1 MGAQHQATGRTRT
14 QVRRLLR
21 EQAGPQWGYVVF
33 LWVFCVGAS
42 WVIMRLW
49 GDRVDWFFILGWATT
64 FVAVE
69 GFRQR
74 RRVRQVQH
82 ARDVDPVRVTI
93 TRLAPRQVVVDGP
106 EGEVRLPVSSTGGLS
121 VGDTVW
127 AAPEPTPGERVVLV
141 RDRLRPG
148 ALDLISPR
156 GPAQPG

>member
-1 MGAQHQATGRTRT
+1 MGPQHQATGRTRA

-74 RRVRQVQH
+74 RRCGR
-82 ARDVDPVRVTI
+82 
-93 TRLAPRQVVVDGP
+93 
-106 EGEVRLPVSSTGGLS
+106 
-121 VGDTVW
+121 
-127 AAPEPTPGERVVLV
+127 
-141 RDRLRPG
+141 
-148 ALDLISPR
+148 SP
-156 GPAQPG
+156 PFL

>member
-33 LWVFCVGAS
+33 QWVFCVGAS

-93 TRLAPRQVVVDGP
+93 TRLAARQVVVDGP